1 MLGLA
6 AVKGFRSQDKL
17 ITEKRWS
24 QDWLFVTFLSL
35 PMNRSLTL
43 VQALNGSLTST
54 HVYSILKLLIMNEL
68 PKCYYF
74 SPKAGLGTTVTL
86 IFLELKF
93 IVYYAIFSLIWLCD

>member
-1 MLGLA
+1 
-6 AVKGFRSQDKL
+6 
-17 ITEKRWS
+17 
-24 QDWLFVTFLSL
+24 
-35 PMNRSLTL
+35 MNRSLTL

-93 IVYYAIFSLIWLCD
+93 IVYYAIFSLI